1 MWAPLQVELDK
12 HKIPNFAI
20 DLPGHGASL
29 LPFSS
34 SLNGDAQFVADTIA
48 ALALRG
54 YDRLIL
60 VGHSYGGAVIT
71 QAAVLNSRI
80 AHLFYI
86 CALCPALGETTSGA
100 NANLEGWVPHPPD
113 GFGSKVVPDPASA
126 RYRHSVC
133 RGCYQ
138 PTHPLCNDRTAR
150 AAWTPAR
157 ARSFSEREWTPTR

>member
-113 GFGSKVVPDPASA
+113 GFGSKVVPDPA
-126 RYRHSVC
+126 V
-133 RGCYQ
+133 
-138 PTHPLCNDRTAR
+138 
-150 AAWTPAR
+150 PA
-157 ARSFSEREWTPTR
+157 